1 MSLRLCSGFSLPEDA
16 ATRRM
21 AIVAMS
27 GAGKSNLA
35 VVMAEEMHK
44 AGIPWV
50 VIDPKGDWYGI
61 RSAKDG
67 KRPGLPIPVFG
78 GLHGDVPLEPTAGKM
93 MAELIATKRLTCVLD
108 VSEFDTRSGMFSFLR
123 DFAET
128 LLKKNKEPLHVF
140 CEEADDYLPQKAGG
154 SGGNVAACL
163 GAWQRLIKR
172 GRFRGI
178 GSTLITQRTSAINKD
193 ALNMAELLFAMRVTA
208 PHDRKAVKA
217 WVEGQGLD
225 RGLVDSLPSLMDG
238 EAWAWSP
245 AWLRSSTRFRSR
257 LRSTFDSGKTPEI
270 GRSVEPAKLADIDL
284 GEIKQQMAATIERAE
299 AEDPKKLQA
308 EIRRLRT
315 ELSRQRPA
323 VDQAAIA
330 SAVLDATAAQV
341 KKLDAQEFVFAEFA
355 DISKEFMEMCGE
367 RFGDLTNIARRM
379 HELCKDHLEVEALI
393 AKHKSRPKPV
403 PPQAVAPA
411 PVAPRPARPP
421 NGDDGLTGPQRRVV
435 DAVAWWNSV
444 GVAQPSKIQLAFVA
458 GYKPNTGSF
467 NNTLGALRSTG
478 LIEYPMNGHVALT
491 DSGSAL
497 ATAATI
503 DTSLSAFHGTIFAKL
518 TGPQQRLL
526 EPLLSAYPGSLSSDE
541 LASASGYQPN
551 TGSFN
556 NTRGSL
562 RSLGLVE
569 YPSAGMVTATGLLFP
584 GGLS

>member
-270 GRSVEPAKLADIDL
+270 GRSVEPAKLADIDRR
-284 GEIKQQMAATIERAE
+284 GSGYPRGRTHPAT
-299 AEDPKKLQA
+299 
-308 EIRRLRT
+308 RT
-315 ELSRQRPA
+315 FQ
-323 VDQAAIA
+323 
-330 SAVLDATAAQV
+330 
-341 KKLDAQEFVFAEFA
+341 
-355 DISKEFMEMCGE
+355 
-367 RFGDLTNIARRM
+367 
-379 HELCKDHLEVEALI
+379 
-393 AKHKSRPKPV
+393 
-403 PPQAVAPA
+403 
-411 PVAPRPARPP
+411 
-421 NGDDGLTGPQRRVV
+421 
-435 DAVAWWNSV
+435 
-444 GVAQPSKIQLAFVA
+444 
-458 GYKPNTGSF
+458 
-467 NNTLGALRSTG
+467 ALR
-478 LIEYPMNGHVALT
+478 IAV
-491 DSGSAL
+491 
-497 ATAATI
+497 
-503 DTSLSAFHGTIFAKL
+503 
-518 TGPQQRLL
+518 
-526 EPLLSAYPGSLSSDE
+526 
-541 LASASGYQPN
+541 
-551 TGSFN
+551 
-556 NTRGSL
+556 
-562 RSLGLVE
+562 
-569 YPSAGMVTATGLLFP
+569 
-584 GGLS
+584 